1 MLNLVPCAIPQDL
14 VVYPP
19 YIYFISNPTLP
30 VLPSP
35 ISLPS
40 GSQKSVSLSVLRQV
54 HLHHLLIPPRHL
66 TVHPHHLKAH
76 LHLTAGQTP
85 RYSIPWLHCPMSLS
99 LKPRCLYPLRV
110 LLLLLPDVPNP
121 LSPSTYTQTHA
132 HIHTSKSFDV
142 WHVGMLE
149 WEVYFLVRQENSTKH
164 GTRDKILIL
173 KKEVQ

>member
-54 HLHHLLIPPRHL
+54 HLHHLL
-66 TVHPHHLKAH
+66 
-76 LHLTAGQTP
+76 
-85 RYSIPWLHCPMSLS
+85 
-99 LKPRCLYPLRV
+99 
-110 LLLLLPDVPNP
+110 D
-121 LSPSTYTQTHA
+121 STYTDRIWNLSFSFSLTSFHMIISNCIHA
-132 HIHTSKSFDV
+132 AANGMISFFLWPSSIPFIHVPHLYSFICQWAFSCFHILTIVNSAAVNIGVMYLLHCSFVQVYDQ
-142 WHVGMLE
+142 E
-149 WEVYFLVRQENSTKH
+149 WDFW
-164 GTRDKILIL
+164 IIW
-173 KKEVQ
+173 